1 MFPKAWFIILY
12 WFGWIIF
19 FQLARF
25 IFILGNFSVV
35 KQAGINNFFG
45 SAFWGLRMDMSMAA
59 YIALPVCLLVL
70 LSVFFP
76 PLRKPVVYKWYSFI
90 VLLPILLL
98 STADIGLFKEWGFRI
113 DSSFLKYLSNP
124 SEAWASISHLPVFT
138 IIASLI
144 LVYILFI
151 YVSNKRIERISRP
164 LLLNTKP
171 WLDALSILIVMA
183 LSVIPLRGGL
193 QLAPLNQSSVYFSAN
208 NFSNL
213 AAINASWNF
222 MHSLSHSEP
231 DNNPYVFLDP
241 AKALSIVDSLQ
252 QPGTGWLAERTTKPN
267 IILIVWESFTQKV
280 VDLKKNGIEVTPGF
294 NILKKEGIYFSNV
307 YASGDR
313 TDKGIVAVLSGYPSQ
328 PTTSIVKTPAKASG
342 LPMIG
347 REYKN
352 AGYNTAFYYGGE
364 LEFANMKAYLTG
376 GGYDRFISVFD
387 FAEKDKNSK
396 WGAHDGV
403 VMQKLISD
411 INKTPS
417 PFFYTW
423 LTLSSHEPFE
433 TPDAPVIKGDDMEDL
448 YLNSLHYSDKVVT
461 SFISQCRQQ
470 SWWNNTI
477 IAIVA
482 DHGHPLPQADSKTKN
497 FRIPLLLIGG
507 LIRQP
512 EVVDKIAS
520 QTDLAATLLVQ
531 SGLSP
536 KNYPW
541 SVNLFDSAVAERGY
555 FSFNNGFGFVN
566 RSGYYVFDNVGKRM
580 TEAKGADTATLK
592 MMGQAME
599 QVSFGDYLKR

>member
-1 MFPKAWFIILY
+1 MFSKTWFIIRY
-12 WFGWIIF
+12 WIGWIIF
-19 FQLARF
+19 FQVARLVFMLA
-25 IFILGNFSVV
+25 NFSSL
-35 KQAGINNFFG
+35 KNAGWSNFFG
-45 SAFWGLRMDMSMAA
+45 SLFWGARMDMSMAA
-59 YIALPVCLLVL
+59 YISLPVCLFVL

-76 PLRKPVVYKWYSFI
+76 AFRKPAVYKWYSFI
-90 VLLPILLL
+90 VLLPVLILT
-98 STADIGLFKEWGFRI
+98 TADIGLFKEWGFRI

-124 SEAWASISHLPVFT
+124 AEAWASVSHLPVYT
-138 IIASLI
+138 IIVSLLI
-144 LVYILFI
+144 VYALFI
-151 YVSNKRIERISRP
+151 FISNKRIEKISRP
-164 LLLNTKP
+164 LLLNTKQ
-171 WLDALSILIVMA
+171 WQDILSILIIMA
-183 LSVIPLRGGL
+183 ASVIPLRGGL

-213 AAINASWNF
+213 AAVNASWNF
-222 MHSLSHSEP
+222 MHSLSHSRS
-231 DNNPYVFLDP
+231 DKNPFVYLDHK
-241 AKALSIVDSLQ
+241 KAVSIVDSLQ
-252 QPGTGWLAERTTKPN
+252 KTGAELLVKHAAKPN

-294 NILKKEGIYFSNV
+294 NAMKKEGIYFSGI

-376 GGYDRFISVFD
+376 GGYDHFVSVFD
-387 FAEKDKNSK
+387 FSEKDKNSK

-403 VMQKLISD
+403 VMQKLIND

-433 TPDAPVIKGDDMEDL
+433 TPDAPVIKGNDIEDL
-448 YLNSLHYSDKVVT
+448 YLNSLHYSDKVIT
-461 SFISQCRQQ
+461 AFINQCRQQ
-470 SWWNNTI
+470 NWWNNTI

-482 DHGHPLPQADSKTKN
+482 DHGHPLPQADSKAKN
-497 FRIPLLLIGG
+497 FRIPMLLIGG
-507 LIRQP
+507 LIKEP
-512 EVVDKIAS
+512 EVIDKIAS
-520 QTDLAATLLVQ
+520 QTDLAATLLLQ

-536 KNYPW
+536 KNYSW
-541 SVNLFDSAVAERGY
+541 SLNLFDSSVAERGY
-555 FSFNNGFGFVN
+555 FAFNNGFGFVN
-566 RSGYYVFDNVGKRM
+566 RSGYYIFDNVGKRM
-580 TEAKGADTATLK
+580 TEAKGSDTATLK

-599 QVSFGDYLKR
+599 QVSFADYLKR